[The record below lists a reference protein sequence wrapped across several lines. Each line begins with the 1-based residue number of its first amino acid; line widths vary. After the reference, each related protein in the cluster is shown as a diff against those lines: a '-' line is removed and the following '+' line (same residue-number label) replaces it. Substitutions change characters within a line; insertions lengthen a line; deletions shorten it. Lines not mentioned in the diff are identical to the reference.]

1 MPAVLYSPRMTPVRP
16 ELPVPVRRRAVLQ
29 GVLASTLL
37 ALVGCATGVQ
47 TERVTEYPL
56 EQPHSYA
63 WVTDDPVLIQ
73 LGDDQPNVRT
83 PENEARLRA
92 AIDRELQSRGFTSAP
107 RDQAELLVAFTVG
120 TTMRYRVEGGAAGTS
135 YGGIEPGTKQT
146 KGTLNIYLVDRAAQH
161 EVWHGWI
168 SKWLSKSED
177 PDAVVNDAVGK
188 IMAAFPGPK

>member
-1 MPAVLYSPRMTPVRP
+1 MTSARP
-16 ELPVPVRRRAVLQ
+16 EPTVLVRRRAVLQ
-29 GVLASTLL
+29 GGLAAAVLGLL
-37 ALVGCATGVQ
+37 GCAAGVQ
-47 TERVTEYPL
+47 TERVTDYPL

-83 PENEARLRA
+83 PENEKRLRA
-92 AIDRELQSRGFTSAP
+92 AIDRELQARGFTSAP
-107 RDQAELLVAFTVG
+107 RDQADLLVAFTVG
-120 TTMRYRVEGGAAGTS
+120 TTMRYRLEGGAAGTS
-135 YGGIEPGTKQT
+135 YGGIQPGTKQT

-161 EVWHGWI
+161 EVWHGWT

>member
-1 MPAVLYSPRMTPVRP
+1 MTSVRP
-16 ELPVPVRRRAVLQ
+16 EVSAIPRRAVLRA
-29 GVLASTLL
+29 VVASALL
-37 ALVGCATGVQ
+37 GLVACAPGVQ
-47 TERVTEYPL
+47 TERVTAYPL

-83 PENEARLRA
+83 PENEKRLRA
-92 AIDRELQSRGFTSAP
+92 AIDRELQARGFTSAP
-107 RDQAELLVAFTVG
+107 RDQADLLVAFTVN
-120 TTMRYRVEGGAAGTS
+120 TTMRYRVEGGAAGSS
-135 YGGIEPGTKQT
+135 YGGVQPGTKQT

-161 EVWHGWI
+161 EVWHGWT

-177 PDAVVNDAVGK
+177 PDAVVNEAVGK